1 MSDPESEAERQER
14 TERDEPEA
22 WRQYVEHMTEPLSY
36 EYERSLYRA
45 IMWESNT

>member
-22 WRQYVEHMTEPLSY
+22 WRQYVEHMTTLSY

-45 IMWESNT
+45 IMGEANT

>member
-14 TERDEPEA
+14 VERDDLEA
-22 WRQYVEHMTEPLSY
+22 WRQYVEHMTTLSY

-45 IMWESNT
+45 IMGEANT